1 MKPTIKW
8 LRTNVIDPI
17 IVTALI
23 FAGIWAFMEGM
34 SRWIGT
40 GR

>member
-23 FAGIWAFMEGM
+23 FAGIWALMEGM
-34 SRWIGT
+34 SMWIG
-40 GR
+40 R